1 MQGWLDL
8 VVLRHSHAI
17 NHYTTLNLTKLDIL
31 DHFDVIRVAV
41 SYTDPLDMM
50 NSSAPVTYKN
60 EFPADL
66 SVLDRCEVLYEEL
79 QGWKG
84 QGRVAGAK
92 SWDDLPQQARAYVDF
107 IEQNVGVRVGY
118 IGTGPNREDMIVR
131 IDM

>member
-31 DHFDVIRVAV
+31 DHFDTIRVAV
-41 SYTDPLDMM
+41 AYTDPLDMM

-84 QGRVAGAK
+84 KGRVAGAK
-92 SWDDLPQQARAYVDF
+92 SWDDLPQQARAYVEF

-131 IDM
+131 SDM